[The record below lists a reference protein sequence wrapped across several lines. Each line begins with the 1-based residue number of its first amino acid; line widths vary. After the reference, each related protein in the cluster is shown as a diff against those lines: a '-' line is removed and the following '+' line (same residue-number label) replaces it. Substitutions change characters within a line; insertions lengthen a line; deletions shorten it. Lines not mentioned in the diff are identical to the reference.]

1 MFFLCTNPFFVLAF
15 GEGKGYSLIENKNI
29 FGLKNFCEVIGLA
42 NPVSSKSE
50 LVFQWRGIPPAG
62 QLLPLGL
69 QHVVAAVV
77 GIITPAILI
86 SNTCGLSESEK
97 TLLIQVSL
105 ILTAVATLLQL
116 FPIFSRI
123 GSGLPV
129 IMGISFA
136 YIPTLTAIGEQ
147 FDLSTILGAELI
159 GGIVAI
165 VFGVFVKQIRRFFPP
180 LVTGT
185 VIFTIGLS
193 LYPTAVRYMAGG
205 SNTSEWFGNPRSW
218 AVALITLAVVVF
230 LSNFTK
236 GIFKLGAILIGMIV
250 GYAVAFALGIVD
262 LSGVGSASMFALP
275 KFMPFKLTFVP
286 SACVSLGIVYVVN
299 AVQTIGDLS
308 STTMGGMDRMP
319 TDRELSGGIIGQ
331 GVMSIVGAFFGGL
344 PTASYSQ
351 NVGIVTVNRVI
362 NRAVFALAA
371 VILLAAGLIPKFAA
385 ILTTIPQC
393 VIGGATISVF
403 ATITM
408 TGIRMI
414 TQDGFTPRKSTVV
427 GLSVALGVGITQ
439 VPGCLG
445 GSGFPEWVA
454 TVFGSSSVVVATI
467 AAIFLN
473 IILPK
478 EKAPAGESAPTK
490 KE

>member
-1 MFFLCTNPFFVLAF
+1 MGTP
-15 GEGKGYSLIENKNI
+15 KTKN
-29 FGLKNFCEVIGLA
+29 
-42 NPVSSKSE
+42 SDT
-50 LVFQWRGIPPAG
+50 VFQWNGIPQPG
-62 QLLPLGL
+62 QLIPLGL

-77 GIITPAILI
+77 GIITPAILV

-97 TLLIQVSL
+97 TLMIQVSL
-105 ILTAVATLLQL
+105 ILTAIATLLQL
-116 FPIFSRI
+116 FPIFRRI

-136 YIPTLTAIGEQ
+136 YIPTLQAIGEQ
-147 FDLSTILGAELI
+147 FDIATILGAEII

-165 VFGVFVKQIRRFFPP
+165 VFGVFVRWIRPLFPP

-193 LYPTAVRYMAGG
+193 LYPTAVKYMAGG
-205 SNTSEWFGNPRSW
+205 AGTAWFGNVKSW
-218 AVALITLAVVVF
+218 VVALITLAVVVI

-236 GIFKLGAILIGMIV
+236 GIFKLGAILAGMIV
-250 GYAVAFALGIVD
+250 GYIVAYFMGMVD
-262 LSGVGSASMFALP
+262 FSSVGTSSWFALP
-275 KFMPFKLTFVP
+275 EVMPFEIKFVP
-286 SACVSLGIVYVVN
+286 SACVSLAIVYVVN

-331 GVMSIVGAFFGGL
+331 GIISILGSFFGGL

-351 NVGIVTVNRVI
+351 NVGIVTVNKVI
-362 NRAVFALAA
+362 NRAVFT
-371 VILLAAGLIPKFAA
+371 LAAGILLVAGLMPKFASL
-385 ILTTIPQC
+385 LTTIPQC

-414 TQDGFTPRKSTVV
+414 TEGGFTPRKSSVV

-439 VPGCLG
+439 VSGCLAG
-445 GSGFPEWVA
+445 EGFPAWVN

-467 AAIFLN
+467 MAIILN
-473 IILPK
+473 LVLPK
-478 EKAPAGESAPTK
+478 EKADK
-490 KE
+490 

>member
-1 MFFLCTNPFFVLAF
+1 MGTP
-15 GEGKGYSLIENKNI
+15 KTKN
-29 FGLKNFCEVIGLA
+29 
-42 NPVSSKSE
+42 SDT
-50 LVFQWRGIPPAG
+50 VFQWNGIPQPG
-62 QLLPLGL
+62 QLIPLGL

-77 GIITPAILI
+77 GIITPAILVA
-86 SNTCGLSESEK
+86 NTCGLSEAEK
-97 TLLIQVSL
+97 TLMIQVSL
-105 ILTAVATLLQL
+105 ILTALATLLQL
-116 FPIFSRI
+116 FPIFRRI

-136 YIPTLTAIGEQ
+136 YIPTLQAIGAQ
-147 FDLSTILGAELI
+147 FDIATILGAEII

-165 VFGVFVKQIRRFFPP
+165 VFGVFVKWIRPLFPP

-193 LYPTAVRYMAGG
+193 LYPTAVKYMAGG
-205 SNTSEWFGNPRSW
+205 AGTEWFGNVKSW
-218 AVALITLAVVVF
+218 VVALITLVVVVI

-250 GYAVAFALGIVD
+250 GYIVAYFAGMVD
-262 LSGVGSASMFALP
+262 FSSVGTSAWFALP
-275 KFMPFKLTFVP
+275 EVMPFEIKFVP
-286 SACVSLGIVYVVN
+286 SACVSLAIVYVVN

-319 TDRELSGGIIGQ
+319 SDRELSGGIIGQ
-331 GVMSIVGAFFGGL
+331 GIMSILGAFFGGL

-351 NVGIVTVNRVI
+351 NVGIVTVNKVI
-362 NRAVFALAA
+362 NRAVFVLASL
-371 VILLAAGLIPKFAA
+371 ILLVAGLVPKFASL
-385 ILTTIPQC
+385 LTTIPQC

-414 TQDGFTPRKSTVV
+414 TEGGFTPRKSSVV

-439 VPGCLG
+439 VSGCLAG
-445 GSGFPEWVA
+445 EGFPEWVN

-467 AAIFLN
+467 VAIILN
-473 IILPK
+473 LTLPK
-478 EKAPAGESAPTK
+478 EKESK
-490 KE
+490 

>member
-1 MFFLCTNPFFVLAF
+1 MSHPDTT
-15 GEGKGYSLIENKNI
+15 
-29 FGLKNFCEVIGLA
+29 
-42 NPVSSKSE
+42 SKDA
-50 LVFQWRGIPPAG
+50 VFQWRGIPQPG

-77 GIITPAILI
+77 GVITPAILVAD
-86 SNTCGLSESEK
+86 TCGLSSADK
-97 TLLIQVSL
+97 TLMIQVSL
-105 ILTAVATLLQL
+105 ILTALATLLQL
-116 FPIFSRI
+116 FPIFHRI

-136 YIPTLTAIGEQ
+136 YIPTLQAIGGE
-147 FDLSTILGAELI
+147 FGLPTILGAEI
-159 GGIVAI
+159 VGGIVAI
-165 VFGVFVKQIRRFFPP
+165 VFGVLVKWIRPLFPP

-193 LYPTAVRYMAGG
+193 LYPTAVKYMAGG
-205 SNTSEWFGNPRSW
+205 AGSEWFGSAKSW

-230 LSNFTK
+230 LNHFTK
-236 GIFKLGAILIGMIV
+236 GITKLASILIGILA
-250 GYAVAFALGIVD
+250 GYVIAYFLGIVD
-262 LSGVGSASMFALP
+262 LSGVGSAAWVALP
-275 KFMPFKLTFVP
+275 RPMPFDIQFVP
-286 SACVSLGIVYVVN
+286 AACVSLGIVYVVN

-319 TDRELSGGIIGQ
+319 TDKELSGGIVGQ
-331 GVMSIVGAFFGGL
+331 GVMSILGAFFGGL
-344 PTASYSQ
+344 PAATYSQNVMSILGAFFGGLPAATYSQ

-371 VILLAAGLIPKFAA
+371 LILLVAGLVPKFASL
-385 ILTTIPQC
+385 LTTIPQC

-414 TQDGFTPRKSTVV
+414 TEGGFTPRKSSVV

-439 VPGCLG
+439 VSGCLAG
-445 GSGFPEWVA
+445 EGFPAWVN
-454 TVFGSSSVVVATI
+454 TVFGSSSVVVA
-467 AAIFLN
+467 ALMAILLN
-473 IILPK
+473 LILPK
-478 EKAPAGESAPTK
+478 EPSANG
-490 KE
+490 

>member
-1 MFFLCTNPFFVLAF
+1 M
-15 GEGKGYSLIENKNI
+15 I
-29 FGLKNFCEVIGLA
+29 
-42 NPVSSKSE
+42 
-50 LVFQWRGIPPAG
+50 
-62 QLLPLGL
+62 PLGF

-77 GIITPAILI
+77 GIITPAILVAD
-86 SNTCGLSESEK
+86 TCGLTAEER
-97 TLLIQVSL
+97 TLMIQVSL

-116 FPIFSRI
+116 FPIFGRI
-123 GSGLPV
+123 GSRLPV

-136 YIPTLTAIGEQ
+136 YIPTLQAIGAE
-147 FDLSTILGAELI
+147 FDLATILGAEI
-159 GGIVAI
+159 VGGVVAI
-165 VFGVFVKQIRRFFPP
+165 LFGVFVKWIRPLFPP

-205 SNTSEWFGNPRSW
+205 NATSEWFGNPRSW

-230 LSNFTK
+230 LNNFTK
-236 GIFKLGAILIGMIV
+236 GILKLASILIGMVV
-250 GYAVAFALGIVD
+250 GYIIAYFVGIVD
-262 LSGVGSASMFALP
+262 LSGISSAAWFALP
-275 KFMPFKLTFVP
+275 EFMPFEIKFVP
-286 SACVSLGIVYVVN
+286 SACVSLAIVYVVN

-308 STTMGGMDRMP
+308 STTMGGMDRLP
-319 TDRELSGGIIGQ
+319 TDKELSGGIIGQ
-331 GVMSIVGAFFGGL
+331 GIMSILGAFFGGL

-362 NRAVFALAA
+362 NRAVFT
-371 VILLAAGLIPKFAA
+371 LAAGILLVAGLMPKFASL
-385 ILTTIPQC
+385 LTTIPQC

-414 TQDGFTPRKSTVV
+414 TEGGFTSRKSAVV

-439 VPGCLG
+439 VPGCLA
-445 GSGFPEWVA
+445 GSAFPGWVA

-467 AAIFLN
+467 MAILLN
-473 IILPK
+473 LILPK
-478 EKAPAGESAPTK
+478 EPETK
-490 KE
+490 Q

>member
-1 MFFLCTNPFFVLAF
+1 MMKQQAGTGSVFSF
-15 GEGKGYSLIENKNI
+15 EGVPS
-29 FGLKNFCEVIGLA
+29 
-42 NPVSSKSE
+42 
-50 LVFQWRGIPPAG
+50 AG
-62 QLLPLGL
+62 QMIPLGF

-86 SNTCGLSESEK
+86 ADTCGLTAEER
-97 TLLIQVSL
+97 TLMIQVSL

-116 FPIFSRI
+116 FPIFGRI
-123 GSGLPV
+123 GSRLPV

-136 YIPTLTAIGEQ
+136 YIPTLQAIGGE
-147 FDLSTILGAELI
+147 FDLATILGAEI
-159 GGIVAI
+159 VGGCVAI
-165 VFGVFVKQIRRFFPP
+165 LFGIFVKWIRPLFPP

-205 SNTSEWFGNPRSW
+205 NATSEWFGNPRSW

-230 LSNFTK
+230 LNNFTK
-236 GIFKLGAILIGMIV
+236 GILKLASILIGMVV
-250 GYAVAFALGIVD
+250 GYVIAYFLGIVD
-262 LSGVGSASMFALP
+262 LSGVSGAAWFALP
-275 KFMPFKLTFVP
+275 QFMPFEIKFVP
-286 SACVSLGIVYVVN
+286 SACVSLAIVYVVN

-308 STTMGGMDRMP
+308 STTMGGMDRLP
-319 TDRELSGGIIGQ
+319 TDKELSGGIIGQ

-362 NRAVFALAA
+362 NRAVFT
-371 VILLAAGLIPKFAA
+371 LAAGVLLVAGLVPKFAS

-414 TQDGFTPRKSTVV
+414 TEGGFTPRKSSVV

-439 VPGCLG
+439 VEGCLA
-445 GSGFPEWVA
+445 GSHFPGWVS
-454 TVFGSSSVVVATI
+454 TVFGSSSVVVPTI
-467 AAIFLN
+467 MAPPPNLT
-473 IILPK
+473 LPK
-478 EKAPAGESAPTK
+478 EPETK
-490 KE
+490 R

>member
-1 MFFLCTNPFFVLAF
+1 M
-15 GEGKGYSLIENKNI
+15 NK
-29 FGLKNFCEVIGLA
+29 
-42 NPVSSKSE
+42 SSPTSSDTI
-50 LVFQWRGIPPAG
+50 FQWKGIPPTG
-62 QLLPLGL
+62 QLIPLGL

-86 SNTCGLSESEK
+86 ANTCGLSEAEK
-97 TLLIQVSL
+97 TLMVQVSL
-105 ILTAVATLLQL
+105 VLTALATLLQL
-116 FPIFSRI
+116 FPIFHRI

-147 FDLSTILGAELI
+147 FDLATILGAEII

-165 VFGVFVKQIRRFFPP
+165 VFGIFVKWIRPLFPP

-193 LYPTAVRYMAGG
+193 LYPTAVKYMAGG
-205 SNTSEWFGNPRSW
+205 AGTEWFGNVRSW
-218 AVALITLAVVVF
+218 VVALITLAVVVI
-230 LSNFTK
+230 LSNFTR

-250 GYAVAFALGIVD
+250 GYILAFFLGIVD
-262 LSGVGSASMFALP
+262 LSGVGSASWFALP
-275 KFMPFKLTFVP
+275 QVMPFEIKFVP
-286 SACVSLGIVYVVN
+286 AACVSLGIVYVVN

-319 TDRELSGGIIGQ
+319 TDKELSGGIIGQ
-331 GVMSIVGAFFGGL
+331 GVMSILGAFFGGL

-351 NVGIVTVNRVI
+351 NVGIVTVNKVI
-362 NRAVFALAA
+362 NRAVFT
-371 VILLAAGLIPKFAA
+371 LAAGILLVAGLMPKFASL
-385 ILTTIPQC
+385 LTTIPQC

-414 TQDGFTPRKSTVV
+414 TEGGFTPRKSSVV

-439 VPGCLG
+439 VSGCLSG
-445 GSGFPEWVA
+445 EGFPAWVA

-467 AAIFLN
+467 MAILLN
-473 IILPK
+473 LVLPK
-478 EKAPAGESAPTK
+478 EKE
-490 KE
+490 

>member
-1 MFFLCTNPFFVLAF
+1 MMKQQAGTGSVFSF
-15 GEGKGYSLIENKNI
+15 EGVPS
-29 FGLKNFCEVIGLA
+29 
-42 NPVSSKSE
+42 
-50 LVFQWRGIPPAG
+50 AG
-62 QLLPLGL
+62 QMIPLGF
-69 QHVVAAVV
+69 QHMVAAVV

-86 SNTCGLSESEK
+86 ADTCGLTAEER
-97 TLLIQVSL
+97 TLMIQVSL

-116 FPIFSRI
+116 FPIFGRI
-123 GSGLPV
+123 GSRLPV

-136 YIPTLTAIGEQ
+136 YIPTLQAIGGE
-147 FDLSTILGAELI
+147 FDLATILGAEI
-159 GGIVAI
+159 VGGCVAI
-165 VFGVFVKQIRRFFPP
+165 LFGIFVKWIRPLFPP

-205 SNTSEWFGNPRSW
+205 NATSEWFGNPRSW

-230 LSNFTK
+230 LNNFTK
-236 GIFKLGAILIGMIV
+236 GILKLASILIGMVV
-250 GYAVAFALGIVD
+250 GYVIAYFLGIVD
-262 LSGVGSASMFALP
+262 LSGVSGAAWFALP
-275 KFMPFKLTFVP
+275 QFMPFEIKFVP
-286 SACVSLGIVYVVN
+286 SACVSLAIVYVVN

-308 STTMGGMDRMP
+308 STTMGGMDRLP
-319 TDRELSGGIIGQ
+319 TDKELSGGIIGQ

-362 NRAVFALAA
+362 NRAVFTLVAG
-371 VILLAAGLIPKFAA
+371 VLLVAGLVPKFAS

-414 TQDGFTPRKSTVV
+414 TEGGFTPRKSSVV

-439 VPGCLG
+439 PGKWLPGRQPFPRLG
-445 GSGFPEWVA
+445 VHRVRLLLRGGGHHYGHPPQSDPSQGARNQEVSKKNPAAVAAGFLLSPYFSEA
-454 TVFGSSSVVVATI
+454 DLASSM
-467 AAIFLN
+467 
-473 IILPK
+473 
-478 EKAPAGESAPTK
+478 
-490 KE
+490 

>member
-1 MFFLCTNPFFVLAF
+1 MMKQQAGTGSVFSF
-15 GEGKGYSLIENKNI
+15 EGVPS
-29 FGLKNFCEVIGLA
+29 
-42 NPVSSKSE
+42 
-50 LVFQWRGIPPAG
+50 AG
-62 QLLPLGL
+62 QMIPLGF

-86 SNTCGLSESEK
+86 ADTCGLTAEER
-97 TLLIQVSL
+97 TLMIQVSL

-116 FPIFSRI
+116 FPIFGRI
-123 GSGLPV
+123 GSRLPV

-136 YIPTLTAIGEQ
+136 YIPTLQAIGGE
-147 FDLSTILGAELI
+147 FDLATILGAEI
-159 GGIVAI
+159 VGGCVAI
-165 VFGVFVKQIRRFFPP
+165 LFGIFVKWIRPLFPP

-205 SNTSEWFGNPRSW
+205 NATSEWFGNPRSW

-230 LSNFTK
+230 LNNFTK
-236 GIFKLGAILIGMIV
+236 GILKLASILIGMVV
-250 GYAVAFALGIVD
+250 GYVIAYFLGIVD
-262 LSGVGSASMFALP
+262 LSGVSGAAWFALP
-275 KFMPFKLTFVP
+275 QFMPFEIKFVP
-286 SACVSLGIVYVVN
+286 SACVSLAIVYVVN

-308 STTMGGMDRMP
+308 STTMGGMDRLP
-319 TDRELSGGIIGQ
+319 TDKELSGGIIGQ

-362 NRAVFALAA
+362 NRAVFT
-371 VILLAAGLIPKFAA
+371 LAAGVLLVAGLVPKFAS

-414 TQDGFTPRKSTVV
+414 TEGGFTPRKSSVV
-427 GLSVALGVGITQ
+427 GLSVALGGGITQ
-439 VPGCLG
+439 VEGCLA
-445 GSGFPEWVA
+445 GSHFPGWVS

-467 AAIFLN
+467 MAILLN
-473 IILPK
+473 LILPK
-478 EKAPAGESAPTK
+478 EPETK
-490 KE
+490 K

>member
-1 MFFLCTNPFFVLAF
+1 MGTP
-15 GEGKGYSLIENKNI
+15 KTKN
-29 FGLKNFCEVIGLA
+29 
-42 NPVSSKSE
+42 SDT
-50 LVFQWRGIPPAG
+50 VFQWNGIPQPG
-62 QLLPLGL
+62 QLIPLGL

-77 GIITPAILI
+77 GIITPAILVA
-86 SNTCGLSESEK
+86 NTCGLSEAEK
-97 TLLIQVSL
+97 TLMIQVSL
-105 ILTAVATLLQL
+105 ILTALATLLQL
-116 FPIFSRI
+116 FPIFRRI

-136 YIPTLTAIGEQ
+136 YIPTLQAIGVQ
-147 FDLSTILGAELI
+147 FDIATILGAEII

-165 VFGVFVKQIRRFFPP
+165 VFGVFVKWIRPLFPP

-193 LYPTAVRYMAGG
+193 LYPTAVKYMAGG
-205 SNTSEWFGNPRSW
+205 AGTEWFGNVKSW
-218 AVALITLAVVVF
+218 VVALITLVVVVI

-250 GYAVAFALGIVD
+250 GYIVAYFAGMVD
-262 LSGVGSASMFALP
+262 FSSVGTSAWFALP
-275 KFMPFKLTFVP
+275 EVMPFEIKFVP
-286 SACVSLGIVYVVN
+286 SACVSLAIVYVVN

-319 TDRELSGGIIGQ
+319 SDRELSGGIIGQ
-331 GVMSIVGAFFGGL
+331 GIMSIVGAFFGGL

-351 NVGIVTVNRVI
+351 NVGIVTVNKVI
-362 NRAVFALAA
+362 NRAVFT
-371 VILLAAGLIPKFAA
+371 LAAGILLVAGLMPKFASL
-385 ILTTIPQC
+385 LTTIPQC

-414 TQDGFTPRKSTVV
+414 TEGGFTPRKSSVV

-439 VPGCLG
+439 VSGCLAG
-445 GSGFPEWVA
+445 EGFPEWVN

-467 AAIFLN
+467 VAIILN
-473 IILPK
+473 LTLPK
-478 EKAPAGESAPTK
+478 EKESK
-490 KE
+490 

>member
-1 MFFLCTNPFFVLAF
+1 MGTP
-15 GEGKGYSLIENKNI
+15 KTKN
-29 FGLKNFCEVIGLA
+29 
-42 NPVSSKSE
+42 SDT
-50 LVFQWRGIPPAG
+50 VFQWNGIPQPG
-62 QLLPLGL
+62 QLIPLGL

-77 GIITPAILI
+77 GIITPAILVA
-86 SNTCGLSESEK
+86 NTCGLSEAEK
-97 TLLIQVSL
+97 TLMIQVSL
-105 ILTAVATLLQL
+105 ILTALATLLQL
-116 FPIFSRI
+116 FPIFRRI

-136 YIPTLTAIGEQ
+136 YIPTLQAIGAQ
-147 FDLSTILGAELI
+147 FDIATILGAEII

-165 VFGVFVKQIRRFFPP
+165 VFGVFVKWIRPLFPP

-193 LYPTAVRYMAGG
+193 LYPTAVKYMAGG
-205 SNTSEWFGNPRSW
+205 AGTEWFGNVKSW
-218 AVALITLAVVVF
+218 VVALITLVVVVV

-250 GYAVAFALGIVD
+250 GYIVAYFTGMVD
-262 LSGVGSASMFALP
+262 FTSVGTSSWFALP
-275 KFMPFKLTFVP
+275 EVMPFEIKFVP
-286 SACVSLGIVYVVN
+286 SACVSLAIVYVVN

-331 GVMSIVGAFFGGL
+331 GVMSILGAFFGGL

-351 NVGIVTVNRVI
+351 NVGIVTVNKVI
-362 NRAVFALAA
+362 NRAVFT
-371 VILLAAGLIPKFAA
+371 LAAGILLVAGLMPKFASL
-385 ILTTIPQC
+385 LTTIPQC

-414 TQDGFTPRKSTVV
+414 TEGGFTPRKSSVV

-439 VPGCLG
+439 VSGCLAG
-445 GSGFPEWVA
+445 EGFPEWVN

-467 AAIFLN
+467 VAIILN
-473 IILPK
+473 LVLPK
-478 EKAPAGESAPTK
+478 EKESK
-490 KE
+490 

>member
-1 MFFLCTNPFFVLAF
+1 MGTP
-15 GEGKGYSLIENKNI
+15 KTKN
-29 FGLKNFCEVIGLA
+29 
-42 NPVSSKSE
+42 SDT
-50 LVFQWRGIPPAG
+50 VFQWNGIPQPG
-62 QLLPLGL
+62 QLIPLGL

-77 GIITPAILI
+77 GIITPAILVA
-86 SNTCGLSESEK
+86 NTCGLSEAEK
-97 TLLIQVSL
+97 TLMIQVSL
-105 ILTAVATLLQL
+105 ILTALATLLQL
-116 FPIFSRI
+116 FPIFRRI

-136 YIPTLTAIGEQ
+136 YIPTLQAIGAQ
-147 FDLSTILGAELI
+147 FDIATILGAEII
-159 GGIVAI
+159 GGVVAI
-165 VFGVFVKQIRRFFPP
+165 VFGVFVKWIRPLFPP

-193 LYPTAVRYMAGG
+193 LYPTAVKYMAGG
-205 SNTSEWFGNPRSW
+205 AGTEWFGNVKSW
-218 AVALITLAVVVF
+218 VVALITLVVVVI

-250 GYAVAFALGIVD
+250 GYIVAYFVGMVD
-262 LSGVGSASMFALP
+262 FSSVGTSSWFALP
-275 KFMPFKLTFVP
+275 EVMPFEIKFVP
-286 SACVSLGIVYVVN
+286 SACVSLAIVYVVN

-319 TDRELSGGIIGQ
+319 TDRELSGGIVGQ
-331 GVMSIVGAFFGGL
+331 GIMSIVGAFFGGL

-351 NVGIVTVNRVI
+351 NVGIVTVNKVI
-362 NRAVFALAA
+362 NRAVFT
-371 VILLAAGLIPKFAA
+371 LAAGILLVAGLMPKFASL
-385 ILTTIPQC
+385 LTTIPQC

-414 TQDGFTPRKSTVV
+414 TEGGFTARKSSVV

-439 VPGCLG
+439 VSGCLAG
-445 GSGFPEWVA
+445 EGFPEWVN

-467 AAIFLN
+467 VAIILN
-473 IILPK
+473 LVLPK
-478 EKAPAGESAPTK
+478 EKESK
-490 KE
+490 

>member
-1 MFFLCTNPFFVLAF
+1 MGTPKTSNP
-15 GEGKGYSLIENKNI
+15 NT
-29 FGLKNFCEVIGLA
+29 
-42 NPVSSKSE
+42 
-50 LVFQWRGIPPAG
+50 VFQWKGIPQPG
-62 QLLPLGL
+62 QLIPLGL
-69 QHVVAAVV
+69 QHVVVAVV
-77 GIITPAILI
+77 GIITPAILV
-86 SNTCGLSESEK
+86 SNTCGLTEAEK
-97 TLLIQVSL
+97 TLMIQVSL
-105 ILTAVATLLQL
+105 ILTAIATLLQL
-116 FPIFSRI
+116 FPIFRRI

-136 YIPTLTAIGEQ
+136 YIPTLQAIGEQ
-147 FDLSTILGAELI
+147 FDIATILGAEII

-165 VFGVFVKQIRRFFPP
+165 VFGVFVKWIRPLFPP

-193 LYPTAVRYMAGG
+193 LYPTAVKYMAGG
-205 SNTSEWFGNPRSW
+205 AGTAWFGNVKSW
-218 AVALITLAVVVF
+218 VVALITLAVVVF

-250 GYAVAFALGIVD
+250 GYIVAYFAGMVD
-262 LSGVGSASMFALP
+262 FSSVGTSSWFALP
-275 KFMPFKLTFVP
+275 EVMPFEIKFVP
-286 SACVSLGIVYVVN
+286 SACVSLAIVYVVN

-331 GVMSIVGAFFGGL
+331 GLMSIVGAFFGGL

-351 NVGIVTVNRVI
+351 NVGIVTVNKVI

-371 VILLAAGLIPKFAA
+371 GILLVAGLMPKFASL
-385 ILTTIPQC
+385 LTTIPQC

-414 TQDGFTPRKSTVV
+414 TEGGFTPRKSSVV

-439 VPGCLG
+439 VSGCLAG
-445 GSGFPEWVA
+445 EGFPAWVN

-467 AAIFLN
+467 VAIVLN
-473 IILPK
+473 LVLPK
-478 EKAPAGESAPTK
+478 EKTDK
-490 KE
+490 

>member
-1 MFFLCTNPFFVLAF
+1 MVKQQAGTGSVFSF
-15 GEGKGYSLIENKNI
+15 EGVPS
-29 FGLKNFCEVIGLA
+29 
-42 NPVSSKSE
+42 
-50 LVFQWRGIPPAG
+50 AG
-62 QLLPLGL
+62 QMIPLGF

-86 SNTCGLSESEK
+86 ADTCGLTAEER
-97 TLLIQVSL
+97 TLMIQVSL

-116 FPIFSRI
+116 FPIFGRI
-123 GSGLPV
+123 GSRLPV

-136 YIPTLTAIGEQ
+136 YIPTLQAIGGE
-147 FDLSTILGAELI
+147 FDLATILGAEI
-159 GGIVAI
+159 VGGCVAI
-165 VFGVFVKQIRRFFPP
+165 LFGIFVKWIRPLFPP

-205 SNTSEWFGNPRSW
+205 NATSEWFGNPRSW

-230 LSNFTK
+230 LNNFTK
-236 GIFKLGAILIGMIV
+236 GILKLASILIGMVV
-250 GYAVAFALGIVD
+250 GYVIAYFLGIVD
-262 LSGVGSASMFALP
+262 LSGVSGAAWFALP
-275 KFMPFKLTFVP
+275 QFMPFEIKFVP
-286 SACVSLGIVYVVN
+286 SACVSLAIVYVVN

-308 STTMGGMDRMP
+308 STTMGGMDRLP
-319 TDRELSGGIIGQ
+319 TDKELSGGIIGQ

-362 NRAVFALAA
+362 NRAVFT
-371 VILLAAGLIPKFAA
+371 LAAGVLLVAGLVPKFAS

-414 TQDGFTPRKSTVV
+414 TEGGFTPRKSSVV

-439 VPGCLG
+439 VEGCLA
-445 GSGFPEWVA
+445 GSHFPGWVS

-467 AAIFLN
+467 MAILLN
-473 IILPK
+473 LILPK
-478 EKAPAGESAPTK
+478 EPETK
-490 KE
+490 K

>member
-1 MFFLCTNPFFVLAF
+1 MRKQQTGP
-15 GEGKGYSLIENKNI
+15 GS
-29 FGLKNFCEVIGLA
+29 
-42 NPVSSKSE
+42 
-50 LVFQWRGIPPAG
+50 VFQFEGVPSAG
-62 QLLPLGL
+62 QMIPLGF

-86 SNTCGLSESEK
+86 ADTCGLSAEER
-97 TLLIQVSL
+97 TLTIQVSL

-116 FPIFSRI
+116 FPVFGRI
-123 GSGLPV
+123 GSRLPV

-136 YIPTLTAIGEQ
+136 YIPTLQAIGGQ
-147 FDLSTILGAELI
+147 FGLPTILGAEI
-159 GGIVAI
+159 VGGCVAI
-165 VFGVFVKQIRRFFPP
+165 LFGVFVKWIRPLFPP

-205 SNTSEWFGNPRSW
+205 NATSEWFGNPRSW

-230 LSNFTK
+230 LNNFTK
-236 GIFKLGAILIGMIV
+236 GILKLASILIGMVV
-250 GYAVAFALGIVD
+250 GYVIAYFLGIVD
-262 LSGVGSASMFALP
+262 LSGVSGAAWFALP
-275 KFMPFKLTFVP
+275 QFMPFEIKFVP
-286 SACVSLGIVYVVN
+286 SACVSLAIVYVVN

-308 STTMGGMDRMP
+308 STTMGGMDRLP
-319 TDRELSGGIIGQ
+319 TDKELSGGIIGQ

-362 NRAVFALAA
+362 NRAVFT
-371 VILLAAGLIPKFAA
+371 LAAGVLLVAGLVPKFAS

-414 TQDGFTPRKSTVV
+414 TEGGFTPRKSSVV

-439 VPGCLG
+439 VEGCLA
-445 GSGFPEWVA
+445 GSHFPGWVS

-467 AAIFLN
+467 MAILLN
-473 IILPK
+473 LILPK
-478 EKAPAGESAPTK
+478 EPETK
-490 KE
+490 K

>member
-1 MFFLCTNPFFVLAF
+1 MMKQQAGT
-15 GEGKGYSLIENKNI
+15 GS
-29 FGLKNFCEVIGLA
+29 
-42 NPVSSKSE
+42 
-50 LVFQWRGIPPAG
+50 VFSFEGIPSAG
-62 QLLPLGL
+62 QMIPLGF

-86 SNTCGLSESEK
+86 ADTCGLTAEER
-97 TLLIQVSL
+97 TLMIQVSL
-105 ILTAVATLLQL
+105 VLTAVATLLQL
-116 FPIFSRI
+116 FPIFGRI
-123 GSGLPV
+123 GSRLPV

-136 YIPTLTAIGEQ
+136 YIPTLQAIGGQ
-147 FDLSTILGAELI
+147 FDLATILGAEI
-159 GGIVAI
+159 VGGCVAI
-165 VFGVFVKQIRRFFPP
+165 LFGVFVKWIRPLFPP

-205 SNTSEWFGNPRSW
+205 NATSEWFGNPRSW

-230 LSNFTK
+230 LNNFTK
-236 GIFKLGAILIGMIV
+236 GILKLAAILIGMVV
-250 GYAVAFALGIVD
+250 GYIIAYILGIVD
-262 LSGVGSASMFALP
+262 LSGLSGEAWFALP
-275 KFMPFKLTFVP
+275 QFMPFEIKFVP

-308 STTMGGMDRMP
+308 STTMGGMDRLP
-319 TDRELSGGIIGQ
+319 TDKELSGGIIGQ

-371 VILLAAGLIPKFAA
+371 GILLVAGLVPKFAFV
-385 ILTTIPQC
+385 LTTIPQC

-414 TQDGFTPRKSTVV
+414 TEGGFTSRKSSVV

-439 VPGCLG
+439 VSGCLAG
-445 GSGFPEWVA
+445 EGFPGWVS
-454 TVFGSSSVVVATI
+454 TVFGSSSVVVSTI
-467 AAIFLN
+467 MAILLN
-473 IILPK
+473 LILPK
-478 EKAPAGESAPTK
+478 EPESQK
-490 KE
+490 

>member
-1 MFFLCTNPFFVLAF
+1 MRKQQTGP
-15 GEGKGYSLIENKNI
+15 GS
-29 FGLKNFCEVIGLA
+29 
-42 NPVSSKSE
+42 
-50 LVFQWRGIPPAG
+50 VFQFEGVPSAG
-62 QLLPLGL
+62 QMIPLGF

-86 SNTCGLSESEK
+86 ADTCGLSAGER
-97 TLLIQVSL
+97 TLMIQVSL

-116 FPIFSRI
+116 FPIFGRI
-123 GSGLPV
+123 GSRLPV

-136 YIPTLTAIGEQ
+136 YIPTLQAIGGE
-147 FDLSTILGAELI
+147 FDLATILGAEI
-159 GGIVAI
+159 VGGCVAI
-165 VFGVFVKQIRRFFPP
+165 LFGIFVKWIRPLFPP

-205 SNTSEWFGNPRSW
+205 NATSEWFGNPRSW

-230 LSNFTK
+230 LNNFTK
-236 GIFKLGAILIGMIV
+236 GILKLASILIGMVV
-250 GYAVAFALGIVD
+250 GYVIAYFLGIVD
-262 LSGVGSASMFALP
+262 LSGVSGAAWFALP
-275 KFMPFKLTFVP
+275 QFMPFEIKFVP
-286 SACVSLGIVYVVN
+286 SACVSLAIVYVVN

-308 STTMGGMDRMP
+308 STTMGGMDRLP
-319 TDRELSGGIIGQ
+319 TDKELSGGIIGQ

-362 NRAVFALAA
+362 NRAVFT
-371 VILLAAGLIPKFAA
+371 LAAGVLLVAGLVPKFAS

-414 TQDGFTPRKSTVV
+414 TEGGFTPRKSSVV

-439 VPGCLG
+439 VEGCLA
-445 GSGFPEWVA
+445 GSHFPGWVS

-467 AAIFLN
+467 MAILLN
-473 IILPK
+473 LILPK
-478 EKAPAGESAPTK
+478 EPENSK
-490 KE
+490 

>member
-1 MFFLCTNPFFVLAF
+1 MGTP
-15 GEGKGYSLIENKNI
+15 KN
-29 FGLKNFCEVIGLA
+29 N
-42 NPVSSKSE
+42 STDT
-50 LVFQWRGIPPAG
+50 VFQWNGIPQPG
-62 QLLPLGL
+62 QLIPLGL

-77 GIITPAILI
+77 GIITPAILV

-97 TLLIQVSL
+97 TLMIQVSL
-105 ILTAVATLLQL
+105 ILTAIATLLQL
-116 FPIFSRI
+116 FPIFHRI

-136 YIPTLTAIGEQ
+136 YIPTLQAIGEQ
-147 FDLSTILGAELI
+147 FDISTILGAEII

-165 VFGVFVKQIRRFFPP
+165 VFGVFVKWIRPLFPP

-193 LYPTAVRYMAGG
+193 LYPTAVKYMAGG
-205 SNTSEWFGNPRSW
+205 AGTEWFGNVRSW
-218 AVALITLAVVVF
+218 VVALITLAVVVI

-236 GIFKLGAILIGMIV
+236 GIFKLGAILCGMIV
-250 GYAVAFALGIVD
+250 GYILAYFLGIVD
-262 LSGVGSASMFALP
+262 LSGVSGSAWFALP
-275 KFMPFKLTFVP
+275 EVMPFEIKFVP
-286 SACVSLGIVYVVN
+286 SACVSLAIVYVVN

-319 TDRELSGGIIGQ
+319 TDKELSGGIVGQ
-331 GVMSIVGAFFGGL
+331 GVMSIIGAFFGGL

-351 NVGIVTVNRVI
+351 NVGIVTVNKVI
-362 NRAVFALAA
+362 NRAVFTLAS
-371 VILLAAGLIPKFAA
+371 VILLVAGLMPKFAS

-414 TQDGFTPRKSTVV
+414 TEGGFTARKSSVV

-439 VPGCLG
+439 VSGCLAG
-445 GSGFPEWVA
+445 EGFPDWVN

-467 AAIFLN
+467 MAIILN
-473 IILPK
+473 LVLPK
-478 EKAPAGESAPTK
+478 EKETAK
-490 KE
+490 K

>member
-1 MFFLCTNPFFVLAF
+1 MMKQQAGTGSVFSF
-15 GEGKGYSLIENKNI
+15 EGVPS
-29 FGLKNFCEVIGLA
+29 
-42 NPVSSKSE
+42 
-50 LVFQWRGIPPAG
+50 AG
-62 QLLPLGL
+62 QMIPLGF

-86 SNTCGLSESEK
+86 ADTCGLTAEER
-97 TLLIQVSL
+97 TLMIQVSL

-116 FPIFSRI
+116 FPIFGRI
-123 GSGLPV
+123 GSRLPV

-136 YIPTLTAIGEQ
+136 YIPTLQAIGGE
-147 FDLSTILGAELI
+147 FDLATILGAEI
-159 GGIVAI
+159 VGGCVAI
-165 VFGVFVKQIRRFFPP
+165 LFGIFVKWIRPLFPP

-205 SNTSEWFGNPRSW
+205 NATSEWFGNPRSW

-230 LSNFTK
+230 LNNFTK
-236 GIFKLGAILIGMIV
+236 GILKLASILIGMVV
-250 GYAVAFALGIVD
+250 GYVIAYFLGIVD
-262 LSGVGSASMFALP
+262 LSGVSGAAWFALP
-275 KFMPFKLTFVP
+275 QFMPFEIKFVP
-286 SACVSLGIVYVVN
+286 SACVSLAIVYVVN

-319 TDRELSGGIIGQ
+319 TDKELSGGIIGQ

-362 NRAVFALAA
+362 NRAVFT
-371 VILLAAGLIPKFAA
+371 LAAGVLLVAGLVPKFAS

-414 TQDGFTPRKSTVV
+414 TEGGFTPRKSSVV

-439 VPGCLG
+439 VEGCLA
-445 GSGFPEWVA
+445 GSHFPGWVS

-467 AAIFLN
+467 MAILLN
-473 IILPK
+473 LILPK
-478 EKAPAGESAPTK
+478 EPETK
-490 KE
+490 K

>member
-1 MFFLCTNPFFVLAF
+1 MGTPKTKNPDT
-15 GEGKGYSLIENKNI
+15 
-29 FGLKNFCEVIGLA
+29 
-42 NPVSSKSE
+42 
-50 LVFQWRGIPPAG
+50 VFQWNGIPQPG
-62 QLLPLGL
+62 QLIPLGL

-77 GIITPAILI
+77 GIITPAILV
-86 SNTCGLSESEK
+86 SNTCGLSEAEK
-97 TLLIQVSL
+97 TLMIQVSL

-116 FPIFSRI
+116 FPIFRRI

-136 YIPTLTAIGEQ
+136 YIPTLQAIGEQ
-147 FDLSTILGAELI
+147 FDIATILGAEII

-165 VFGVFVKQIRRFFPP
+165 VFGVFVKWIRPLFPP

-193 LYPTAVRYMAGG
+193 LYPTAVKYMAGG
-205 SNTSEWFGNPRSW
+205 AGTAWFGNVKSW
-218 AVALITLAVVVF
+218 VVALITLVVVVI

-236 GIFKLGAILIGMIV
+236 GIFKLGAILAGMIV
-250 GYAVAFALGIVD
+250 GYIVAYFMGMVD
-262 LSGVGSASMFALP
+262 FSSVGTSSWFALP
-275 KFMPFKLTFVP
+275 QVMPFEIKFVP
-286 SACVSLGIVYVVN
+286 SACVSLAIVYVVN

-331 GVMSIVGAFFGGL
+331 GIMSILGAFFGGL

-351 NVGIVTVNRVI
+351 NVGIVTVNKVI
-362 NRAVFALAA
+362 NRAVFTLAA
-371 VILLAAGLIPKFAA
+371 CILLVTGLMPKFASL
-385 ILTTIPQC
+385 LTTIPQC

-414 TQDGFTPRKSTVV
+414 TEGGFTPRKSSVV

-439 VPGCLG
+439 VSGCLAG
-445 GSGFPEWVA
+445 EGFPAWVN

-467 AAIFLN
+467 VAIILN
-473 IILPK
+473 LVLPK
-478 EKAPAGESAPTK
+478 EQNNK
-490 KE
+490 

>member
-1 MFFLCTNPFFVLAF
+1 MSHPDTT
-15 GEGKGYSLIENKNI
+15 
-29 FGLKNFCEVIGLA
+29 
-42 NPVSSKSE
+42 SKDA
-50 LVFQWRGIPPAG
+50 VFQWRGIPQPG

-77 GIITPAILI
+77 GVITPAILVAD
-86 SNTCGLSESEK
+86 TCGLSSADK
-97 TLLIQVSL
+97 TLMIQVSL
-105 ILTAVATLLQL
+105 ILTALATLLQL
-116 FPIFSRI
+116 FPIFHRI

-136 YIPTLTAIGEQ
+136 YIPTLQAIGGE
-147 FDLSTILGAELI
+147 FGLPTILGAEI
-159 GGIVAI
+159 VGGIVAI
-165 VFGVFVKQIRRFFPP
+165 VFGVLVKWIRPLFPP

-193 LYPTAVRYMAGG
+193 LYPTAVKYMAGG
-205 SNTSEWFGNPRSW
+205 AGSEWFGSAKSW

-230 LSNFTK
+230 LNHFTK
-236 GIFKLGAILIGMIV
+236 GITKLASILIGILA
-250 GYAVAFALGIVD
+250 GYVIAYF
-262 LSGVGSASMFALP
+262 
-275 KFMPFKLTFVP
+275 
-286 SACVSLGIVYVVN
+286 LGIVYVVN

-319 TDRELSGGIIGQ
+319 TDKELSGGIVGQ
-331 GVMSIVGAFFGGL
+331 GVMSILGAFFGGL
-344 PTASYSQ
+344 PAATYSQ

-371 VILLAAGLIPKFAA
+371 LILLVAGLVPKFASL
-385 ILTTIPQC
+385 LTTIPQC

-414 TQDGFTPRKSTVV
+414 TEGGFTPRKSSVV

-439 VPGCLG
+439 VSGCLAG
-445 GSGFPEWVA
+445 EGFPAWVN
-454 TVFGSSSVVVATI
+454 TVFGSSSVVVA
-467 AAIFLN
+467 ALMAILLN
-473 IILPK
+473 LILPK
-478 EKAPAGESAPTK
+478 EPSANG
-490 KE
+490 